1 MGKLH
6 VVRSCFWLARPIYY
20 SIFKRSKITSNH
32 VFMKAFKYVWLVML
46 AAVSVVQAQP
56 QFSQEELKTGY
67 ALRGDSTWFVFSPG
81 FYRLANVEKVVVTGS
96 FRGWSQDM
104 DDVTFI
110 LSNYDTFWAKS
121 FLNKDYDVITPG
133 AEYKFRVNNGDWL
146 DPHGEAPNQKSG
158 NLVFLHNVTPKSLKA
173 EMQATGVVWAE
184 INGMK
189 RSLNPQDYIITNA
202 TGDEIKVVSVLP
214 NTSTGTLITPEVKLD
229 KRRVYYLEIPSAS
242 LKTVISYDGWFKTLY
257 SDKALGANISDDGK
271 TTVFRLFAP
280 RAVEVNLYLYDDA
293 KIADPKAKHPM
304 KVDENGVWEFIA
316 NGNFKGTWYDFSI
329 HGFDEPGNHF
339 YEQIGETVSD
349 PYARVNDD
357 AWGRSMVWSATKPA
371 SPLKNGI
378 PKYADVIAY
387 EVHVQDFTDLLP
399 VSDDLKG
406 TIPAMMKSGLKNKNG
421 AKIGFDYL
429 VDLGIN
435 TVHLMPIQEF
445 LHYPDEWW
453 RPAFKDDPFMIE
465 AGISEENYQW
475 GYRTTHA
482 FAVET
487 RFRQKGT
494 KPGMERE
501 QFRDLVQ
508 AFHNKGI
515 AVIIDIVPNH
525 TGENMDGVN
534 YYFNFN
540 GIDKIYYYRT
550 KNLEHIGEYGN
561 EVKTEN
567 RPMVQRWLIDQC
579 LAYINEFGI
588 DGFRIDLA
596 GQVDE
601 QTLIA
606 LKKAIG
612 EDKILYGE
620 PWIGSNDPNYENN
633 PDWDWYKVDSPITFF
648 QDDARNAIKGGAFLD
663 VTNPEPKKERGF
675 SGGNT
680 SVRNLVKLALQNHF
694 PEETSPYS
702 GINYMDIH
710 DNWALADQFAVSD
723 WNGLTGVEENRIKLA
738 LTLLMT
744 SQGPLVLHG
753 GSEIMRSKG
762 SAELKETVKEMTN
775 GTKVY
780 LHGKRDTYNMRK
792 ANQFVWETV
801 GLKKG
806 QKGATANYKE
816 MFDFWKGMIA
826 FRNSYLGDVFKSE
839 TTVPEGY
846 YQFTEPDNQGLLA
859 YIIDEKVL
867 VVMNVNDAKSRIK
880 VENIPSGKWKLIGHN
895 AKVNHEKGIIV
906 VGQKAS
912 FKGGQSMSF
921 DLGGT
926 ELLIYVKE

>member
-1 MGKLH
+1 M
-6 VVRSCFWLARPIYY
+6 
-20 SIFKRSKITSNH
+20 
-32 VFMKAFKYVWLVML
+32 MKFRYILLVMFGL
-46 AAVSVVQAQP
+46 MMTTFSQAQP

-67 ALRGDSTWFVFSPG
+67 ALRGDSTWFVFAPDV
-81 FYRLANVEKVVVTGS
+81 YRQRNVEKAVVTGS

-104 DDVTFI
+104 DDTAFVLENFG
-110 LSNYDTFWAKS
+110 SFWAKG
-121 FLNKDYDVITPG
+121 FYNPNFDVITPG
-133 AEYKFRVNNGDWL
+133 AEFKFRVNNGDWL
-146 DPHGEAPNQKSG
+146 DPHGEAPNVKNG
-158 NLVFLHNVTPKSLKA
+158 NLLFMHHVTPPALKA
-173 EMQATGVVWAE
+173 EMQANGVIWAE
-184 INGMK
+184 IAGVE
-189 RSLNPQDYIITNA
+189 RSLNPSDYKLTNA
-202 TGDEIKVVSVLP
+202 SGEEIKITSVLP
-214 NTSTGTLITPEVKLD
+214 NTSTQTLITPTQKLD
-229 KRRVYYLEIPSAS
+229 KRRVYYLEFPAAK
-242 LKTVISYDGWFKTLY
+242 LKTVVSFDGWFRTLY
-257 SDKALGANISDDGK
+257 SDKELGANISKDGK
-271 TTVFRLFAP
+271 TTMFRLFAP
-280 RAVEVNLYLYDDA
+280 RAVEVNLYFYDDA
-293 KIADPKAKHPM
+293 KSPEPKEKQAM
-304 KVDENGVWEFIA
+304 KMDENGVWEYEA
-316 NGNFKGTWYDFSI
+316 NGNLKGTWYDFSV
-329 HGFDEPGNHF
+329 HGFDEPGNHY

-357 AWGRSMVWSATKPA
+357 AWGRSMVWPATKPA
-371 SPLKNGI
+371 KPLKNGI
-378 PKYADVIAY
+378 PNYSDVIAY

-406 TIPAMMKSGLKNKNG
+406 TIPAMFKSGLKNKNG
-421 AKIGFDYL
+421 AKVGFDYL

-435 TVHLMPIQEF
+435 TVHLMPVQEY

-465 AGISEENYQW
+465 AGIAEENYQW

-482 FAVET
+482 FAIEN
-487 RFRQKGT
+487 RYRQKGT
-494 KPGMERE
+494 APGMERE

-508 AFHNKGI
+508 AFHDKGI

-525 TGENMDGVN
+525 TGENMDGKN
-534 YYFNFN
+534 YYLNFN
-540 GIDKIYYYRT
+540 GIDKVYYYRT

-579 LAYINEFGI
+579 LHFINEFGI

-596 GQVDE
+596 GQIDE

-648 QDDARNAIKGGAFLD
+648 QDDARNAFKGGAFLD
-663 VTNPEPKKERGF
+663 VNNPDPKKERGF
-675 SGGNT
+675 AGGNT

-694 PEETSPYS
+694 PEEKSPHS
-702 GINYMDIH
+702 GINYLDIH
-710 DNWALADQFAVSD
+710 DNWTLADQFAISD
-723 WNGLTGVEENRIKLA
+723 WNGLNGVMEDRVKIA

-753 GSEIMRSKG
+753 GSEILRSKG

-801 GLKKG
+801 GLRKG
-806 QKGATANYKE
+806 EKGAVSDFKDMY
-816 MFDFWKGMIA
+816 DFWKGMIA
-826 FRNSYLGDVFKSE
+826 FRKSNFGKVFKSQ
-839 TTVPEGY
+839 TAVPEGY
-846 YQFTEPDNQGLLA
+846 YRFIEPENPALLG
-859 YIIDEKVL
+859 YFVDEKVL
-867 VVMNVNDAKSRIK
+867 VLMNVGEEKA
-880 VENIPSGKWKLIGHN
+880 NIESVQIPAGKWKLIGHN
-895 AKVNHEKGIIV
+895 SGVNHAKGV
-906 VGQKAS
+906 SVKGKTKNL
-912 FKGGQSMSF
+912 KGGKLESF
-921 DLGGT
+921 ELGAT
-926 ELLIYVKE
+926 EFLLYVKE